1 MPEARIVTLRGWK
14 GHRSLRGVYSQSDVL
29 RFERFDAQLFRV
41 AGIVWPPAP
50 IVQKLIKS
58 NHTPHEH
65 DSLLTH
71 QLGYYCDLQSINS
84 EDALTW
90 NYFGPLL
97 YAQPHERVQFAWWLM
112 HLLDPEAEPDEVC
125 EIDLWRR
132 IPHPQKPGSTNGS
145 ELDFLLIGNRTVVL
159 GEAKWKSDEPQHQ
172 GEGQDM
178 SQTQLRAL
186 FVEQFGNKVFGETR
200 RLLVLMVTLDPSS
213 PIEGQECYS
222 NQQQHTRHNL
232 PPGR

>member
-1 MPEARIVTLRGWK
+1 MPEARIVTLRDWK

-71 QLGYYCDLQSINS
+71 HLGYYCDLQSINS

-90 NYFGPLL
+90 NYFGPLM
-97 YAQPHERVQFAWWLM
+97 YAQPHERVQFAWWSCTSSTLKLSLM
-112 HLLDPEAEPDEVC
+112 KSVKSISGGVYPTPKSPA
-125 EIDLWRR
+125 
-132 IPHPQKPGSTNGS
+132 PQTAPNST
-145 ELDFLLIGNRTVVL
+145 F
-159 GEAKWKSDEPQHQ
+159 
-172 GEGQDM
+172 
-178 SQTQLRAL
+178 
-186 FVEQFGNKVFGETR
+186 
-200 RLLVLMVTLDPSS
+200 
-213 PIEGQECYS
+213 Y
-222 NQQQHTRHNL
+222 
-232 PPGR
+232 